1 MKKSKIIRSIL
12 VLCFIATI
20 GFSGYKIWKI
30 NADYYD
36 EKRMHD
42 IVMEYKPEDPKP
54 DMEIINQSVID
65 LQSKYSDVVGWL
77 TVPNTKIDY
86 PFVWYENNDYYLRR
100 DLNGDYALAGTVFM
114 DYRCEKGFT
123 SKNTIIY
130 GHHMRNNSMFG
141 TIKLFNDKD
150 FFDKNRIGTIYL
162 PYATLTLEFFAYM
175 VVNPDTEKE
184 IYHVSLNDTYFDYV
198 KNNARHYR
206 DVGLTTSDKIVTL
219 STCAYEFKDARMVLI
234 GVSKNK

>member
-1 MKKSKIIRSIL
+1 MAI
-12 VLCFIATI
+12 I
-20 GFSGYKIWKI
+20 GFSGYQIWKI
-30 NADYYD
+30 NADYND

-42 IVMEYKPEDPKP
+42 IVMEYKPEDSEP

-65 LQSKYSDVVGWL
+65 LQSKYPDVVGWL

-100 DLNGDYALAGTVFM
+100 DLNGDYALAGTVFI

-150 FFDKNRIGTIYL
+150 FFDKNRTGTIHL

-175 VVNPDTEKE
+175 VVNPATEKE

-198 KNNARHYR
+198 KDNARHYR